1 MPDAETWSAIKR
13 RSVERPAIVTITGV
27 RGSEVSRGQVA
38 IRTSK
43 DPVGAPVFYRDVPLM
58 PSELEKGVIKPLAA
72 GALPL
77 IGWLA
82 GLKLK
87 DFMGGVDHW
96 IAFGLLGL
104 IGGKMIWESMKM
116 DSGEKPSSALTPLV
130 LLSLSVATSI
140 DALAVGVSFAFL
152 KVGIVVPILVIGLVT
167 FVLSFLGVMVGNKIG
182 HFFERKIETLGGL
195 ILIGIGI
202 KILMDHLA

>member
-1 MPDAETWSAIKR
+1 MDLITILFIAFGLAMDAFAV
-13 RSVERPAIVTITGV
+13 SVTSGVTLKQERVNNALRIGLHF
-27 RGSEVSRGQVA
+27 
-38 IRTSK
+38 
-43 DPVGAPVFYRDVPLM
+43 GAFQAFM
-58 PSELEKGVIKPLAA
+58 
-72 GALPL
+72 PL

-87 DFMGGVDHW
+87 DFIAGVDHW
-96 IAFGLLGL
+96 IAFGLLSL

-116 DSGEKPSSALTPLV
+116 GSGGKPANDLTPLV

-202 KILMDHLA
+202 KILIEHLA

>member
-1 MPDAETWSAIKR
+1 MNLITILFVAFGLAMDAFAV
-13 RSVERPAIVTITGV
+13 SVTSGVTLKHERVNNALRIGLHF
-27 RGSEVSRGQVA
+27 
-38 IRTSK
+38 
-43 DPVGAPVFYRDVPLM
+43 GAFQAFM
-58 PSELEKGVIKPLAA
+58 
-72 GALPL
+72 PL

-87 DFMGGVDHW
+87 DFIGGVDHW

-116 DSGEKPSSALTPLV
+116 DSGEKSANALTPLV

-182 HFFERKIETLGGL
+182 HFFEKKIETIGGL

-202 KILMDHLA
+202 KILIEHLA